1 MSGDS
6 VLSSSLDESL
16 LEVLES
22 ITSSDNSVPQPAME
36 RVTDYPVGRTA
47 SYPRAHPPTPTHSE
61 TDSNST
67 YSEGSFNSDGSL
79 YIHDANRKP
88 KKKILKDSDT
98 ARRRKHKH
106 RVRWNLENADTISVD
121 SFHSMI
127 VGEGKNHKLGHK
139 TAGERQSPLGGSMN
153 SIPRMRSPSPPTYNQ
168 PPSWSSHHSPIR
180 NTASFQRG
188 IFRTNSESRLLD
200 GPKPRQLHFPSSQK
214 PVIQS
219 TPIRHH
225 RQLPLTATSLLQ
237 LPKYEDDS
245 SILNV
250 PVFIPDEN
258 NILPLDVSTTD
269 DKKKSKLF
277 EFPQQQSRR
286 QALSQDDADDYD
298 HLPDKQQQIHKPH
311 KAMGLDWYSKH
322 DIDEAL
328 QQLDQKELN
337 FTKASNSQTS
347 ADSSPPP
354 LPPKEVSV
362 LSKSL
367 PPHSPSFVSDKNQQL
382 RPPASA
388 FQSGCKASDQPPPVP
403 ERKSSLP
410 SSVSDTRQQQ
420 QNTKPSSPEFSSFF
434 EDDNLRSQ
442 SCETLIDDDLLTSKT
457 VSPSHTQEEDS
468 LTPVDTEVHPEPQS
482 VSLTTSWVT
491 SALKDRIVEGAEDPD
506 RPPSTTPTT
515 SSLSAL
521 PQGTNG
527 LGHLE
532 SKTSQSTTS
541 VLHEFRNRNFS
552 QSSSTANSYH
562 QPAPYQLKQS
572 QQSKGPSSRSSDA
585 LLGLLPEEQYLF
597 QRYSSGQGPMMMK
610 PIRIDPS
617 LKIEEMLAELDS
629 AAAAASSQ
637 TKRQPQHQQG
647 ELHN

>member
-1 MSGDS
+1 
-6 VLSSSLDESL
+6 
-16 LEVLES
+16 
-22 ITSSDNSVPQPAME
+22 ME
-36 RVTDYPVGRTA
+36 RVTDYPVGRIA
-47 SYPRAHPPTPTHSE
+47 SYPRAHPPTPTRSE
-61 TDSNST
+61 STDSNST

-127 VGEGKNHKLGHK
+127 VGEGKNHKLGHI
-139 TAGERQSPLGGSMN
+139 TTGERQSFLGGSMN
-153 SIPRMRSPSPPTYNQ
+153 GLPRMRSPSPPTYNR
-168 PPSWSSHHSPIR
+168 PPSWSSRHSPLR

-188 IFRTNSESRLLD
+188 IFRTSSESRLLD
-200 GPKPRQLHFPSSQK
+200 GPKPRHLQFPPPQK

-258 NILPLDVSTTD
+258 NIPPLDVSTTD
-269 DKKKSKLF
+269 DKKRSKLF
-277 EFPQQQSRR
+277 EFPQQQSRK

-298 HLPDKQQQIHKPH
+298 HLPEKQQVPKSHE
-311 KAMGLDWYSKH
+311 AMGLDWYSKH

-337 FTKASNSQTS
+337 STKISNSQTS
-347 ADSSPPP
+347 TDSSPPP

-362 LSKSL
+362 PSKPL
-367 PPHSPSFVSDKNQQL
+367 PPPPPEKNKQL

-388 FQSGCKASDQPPPVP
+388 FLSGSKASDQPPPVP
-403 ERKSSLP
+403 ERKSSLS
-410 SSVSDTRQQQ
+410 SSVPYTKQQQ
-420 QNTKPSSPEFSSFF
+420 QNTMPSSPEFSGFP

-442 SCETLIDDDLLTSKT
+442 SCETLIDDDLLTSKA
-457 VSPSHTQEEDS
+457 VSPLHTQEEDS
-468 LTPVDTEVHPEPQS
+468 LTPVETEVHPEPRIT
-482 VSLTTSWVT
+482 SLTTSWET
-491 SALKDRIVEGAEDPD
+491 SALKDRIVEGAEDPPSIT
-506 RPPSTTPTT
+506 PPNTT
-515 SSLSAL
+515 SSLSVL
-521 PQGTNG
+521 PQKTNG

-532 SKTSQSTTS
+532 SKAPHSTTS

-552 QSSSTANSYH
+552 QSSSTANTYH
-562 QPAPYQLKQS
+562 QPAPYQLKRSS
-572 QQSKGPSSRSSDA
+572 QQSVSRSSDA
-585 LLGLLPEEQYLF
+585 LSGLLPEDQYLF
-597 QRYSSGQGPMMMK
+597 QRYSSGQGPMRMK

-629 AAAAASSQ
+629 AAAAASTQ
-637 TKRQPQHQQG
+637 TERQPQHQQG
-647 ELHN
+647 EVPQWTTILLL